1 MSEKKQPV
9 DLGLLEEDDE
19 FEEFPAEDWT
29 GLDEDEDAHVW
40 EDNWDDDN
48 VEDDFSNQL
57 RSFWTLPDAEH
68 LGSPEQQKDAPS
80 QLFQG
85 GSCRVQPELLLQ
97 LPLHHQ
103 ERSSSPS
110 GDRDQGQVH
119 GIASIPTT
127 SKSPAVPGDS
137 GAQDVCPEETIVLRL
152 TMTPPG
158 INLQEENCI
167 ICAKA
172 ETPSWTDVFSL
183 TYILI
188 SQ

>member
-1 MSEKKQPV
+1 MYLQYSIQAFSLTRRSP
-9 DLGLLEEDDE
+9 DYLWFG
-19 FEEFPAEDWT
+19 
-29 GLDEDEDAHVW
+29 
-40 EDNWDDDN
+40 DN
-48 VEDDFSNQL
+48 V

-80 QLFQG
+80 QLSQG

-137 GAQDVCPEETIVLRL
+137 GAQDV
-152 TMTPPG
+152 
-158 INLQEENCI
+158 
-167 ICAKA
+167 
-172 ETPSWTDVFSL
+172 W
-183 TYILI
+183 
-188 SQ
+188 